1 MEIEL
6 SNIKYKNQ
14 LNDFN
19 CKFDSNCV
27 TSIIGKSGSGKS
39 LIGYVIM
46 ELVNRDGGS
55 ISVDGVL
62 NYDKNKFMKDVGY
75 VFQNP
80 FLHFFC
86 ETVREEIAFGLKQ
99 FRFKLDKM
107 SIQISESLKMVGL
120 DDSFL
125 DRKINTLSSG
135 EACMVAIASS
145 LVLNPKVLILDE
157 PTVYLDNNFKNK
169 LIKLIK
175 ILRNKYHKSVIL
187 MSNDVDFVYSISDRY
202 ILMDNYQ
209 IIRSGDIE
217 DIMSNNKLLDFYGY
231 EIPSINQFV
240 QLARDRKNIMLSY
253 TNDMEKLVMD
263 VVNNER

>member
-6 SNIKYKNQ
+6 SNIKYKNR

-39 LIGYVIM
+39 LIGYIIM
-46 ELVNRDGGS
+46 DLVNRDGGS

-62 NYDKNKFMKDVGY
+62 NYDKDKFMKDVGY

-80 FLHFFC
+80 FDHFFC
-86 ETVREEIAFGLKQ
+86 KTVREEIAFGLKQ
-99 FRFKLDKM
+99 FRFKLNKIN
-107 SIQISESLKMVGL
+107 IQISESLKMVGL

-125 DRKINTLSSG
+125 ERKLNTLSSG

-157 PTVYLDNNFKNK
+157 PTVYLDNNLKNK
-169 LIKLIK
+169 LMKLIK
-175 ILRNKYHKSVIL
+175 MLRDKYHNSVIL
-187 MSNDVDFVYSISDRY
+187 MSNDVDFVYSVSDKY
-202 ILMDNYQ
+202 ILIDSYQ

-217 DIMSNNKLLDFYGY
+217 EVMSNNKLLESYGY
-231 EIPSINQFV
+231 EIPYINQFV
-240 QLARDRKNIMLSY
+240 QLVRDKKNVMLNY
-253 TNDMEKLVMD
+253 TNDIDKLVMD
-263 VVNNER
+263 VINNER